1 MHSGGT
7 IVPPERSP
15 VQTFSKSVPMILGVV
30 GIIMQSRC
38 IQSMIS
44 LILRS
49 DLLFMG
55 RMCEFVMQPFP
66 VTIGILLGSPVGNL
80 NSIGAQFRVDGDDVH
95 FLFSEEST
103 LHYTHSL
110 ENIKLIVMRTY
121 FPADDR
127 FGIVTGK
134 QIGRAHV

>member
-1 MHSGGT
+1 MKKP
-7 IVPPERSP
+7 IN
-15 VQTFSKSVPMILGVV
+15 QILHR
-30 GIIMQSRC
+30 IA
-38 IQSMIS
+38 
-44 LILRS
+44 
-49 DLLFMG
+49 LL
-55 RMCEFVMQPFP
+55 QKL
-66 VTIGILLGSPVGNL
+66 LLGSPVGNL

-127 FGIVTGK
+127 FVYIRSEERRVGK
-134 QIGRAHV
+134 EC